1 MRLLSVFLYT
11 IIMYN
16 RKTTPGPERTPAPE
30 PAPIKP
36 ETPADEACREMFAA
50 MRKARTVWR
59 RDPDA
64 IRFDVD
70 DPTPIRRA
78 MREIC
83 EITCETSAA
92 V

>member
-1 MRLLSVFLYT
+1 
-11 IIMYN
+11 MYN
-16 RKTTPGPERTPAPE
+16 RKTTPGPE
-30 PAPIKP
+30 PAPIMP

-83 EITCETSAA
+83 EITREISAA
-92 V
+92 I

>member
-1 MRLLSVFLYT
+1 
-11 IIMYN
+11 MYN
-16 RKTTPGPERTPAPE
+16 RKTTPGPEQ
-30 PAPIKP
+30 
-36 ETPADEACREMFAA
+36 TPADEACREMFAA

-83 EITCETSAA
+83 EITREISAA

>member
-1 MRLLSVFLYT
+1 
-11 IIMYN
+11 MYN
-16 RKTTPGPERTPAPE
+16 RKTIPGSERTPFPE

-50 MRKARTVWR
+50 MRKARKVWR
-59 RDPDA
+59 HDPDA
-64 IRFDVD
+64 IRFDMD

>member
-1 MRLLSVFLYT
+1 
-11 IIMYN
+11 
-16 RKTTPGPERTPAPE
+16 
-30 PAPIKP
+30 
-36 ETPADEACREMFAA
+36 MFAA
-50 MRKARTVWR
+50 MCKARTVWR

-83 EITCETSAA
+83 EITREISAA

>member
-1 MRLLSVFLYT
+1 MPNN
-11 IIMYN
+11 IINYETMYN
-16 RKTTPGPERTPAPE
+16 RKTTPGPEQIPAPE
-30 PAPIKP
+30 PAPIMP